1 MMRGYKWMRVAKIV
15 ILHPFVARGII
26 QNTIMDI
33 YDISGGVQ
41 LCIESFLSV

>member
-1 MMRGYKWMRVAKIV
+1 MVRDDKWIRVAKIV
-15 ILHPFVARGII
+15 MLHPFVARGII
-26 QNTIMDI
+26 QNTIMDV